1 VTLDQA
7 KARAEA
13 SFKRKEEQAAQGA
26 KAWAEYQ
33 AEQRA
38 VAEKTERLR
47 ALRLAREAAGG
58 APAAEP
64 RKPKRKK

>member
-1 VTLDQA
+1 LDQA

-38 VAEKTERLR
+38 TAEKTERLR
-47 ALRLAREAAGG
+47 ALLLAREAA
-58 APAAEP
+58 AAAEP
-64 RKPKRKK
+64 APESRKPKRKK